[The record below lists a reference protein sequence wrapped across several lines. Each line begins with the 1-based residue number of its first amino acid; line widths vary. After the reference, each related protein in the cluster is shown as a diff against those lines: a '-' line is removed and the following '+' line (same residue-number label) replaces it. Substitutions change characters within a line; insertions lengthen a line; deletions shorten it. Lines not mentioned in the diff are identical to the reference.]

1 MMMTMRAMRMG
12 AMTCGDY
19 DDDET
24 PKSSARVF
32 ALYWYR

>member
-1 MMMTMRAMRMG
+1 MMTTMAMMMA